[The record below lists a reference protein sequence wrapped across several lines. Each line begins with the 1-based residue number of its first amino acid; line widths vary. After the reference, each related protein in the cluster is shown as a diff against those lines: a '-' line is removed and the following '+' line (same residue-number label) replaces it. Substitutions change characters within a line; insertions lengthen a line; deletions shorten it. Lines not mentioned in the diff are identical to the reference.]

1 MALTSAEVDLC
12 KQSLGKIGA
21 KTFSFGDTTSNQS
34 VQCLLHFDQT
44 RDALLRSFEWPFA
57 KTRLRLVS
65 AWLTDT
71 IYTTDQYVWQ
81 DALLYKCIVA
91 HTSDVFATDL
101 TNLNWTLVS
110 TIDAWVTATAYV
122 VGDFVT
128 TNALLYKCLVAH
140 TSGTFSTDLAAGNW
154 VLETTK
160 PVNVFGF
167 NYDIP
172 ANSLRLVQVNAGHI
186 LGWPHHHNHY
196 HQDSH
201 HWSLETNTILTD
213 LVEVDIVYIDTID
226 TTTEWDSL
234 FTEMLINQL
243 ALNLLNP
250 LTGIGSGAMNVRQLL
265 LKELKE
271 LRKQTR
277 AVGSDEGNNV
287 GDSNWNNAR
296 FRGGTVIRNGASV
309 TIL

>member
-1 MALTSAEVDLC
+1 MALTTEEVDLC
-12 KQSLGKIGA
+12 NQSLGKIGA
-21 KTFSFGDTTSNQS
+21 KRFDFGDTSSTPS
-34 VQCLLHFDQT
+34 VQCLLHFEQT
-44 RDALLRSFEWPFA
+44 RDALLRTFEWPFG

-71 IYTTDQYVWQ
+71 TYTTDQYVWQ
-81 DALLYKCIVA
+81 SSLLYKAILA

-122 VGDFVT
+122 VGDLVT

-140 TSGTFSTDLAAGNW
+140 TSGTFSTDLAAGKW
-154 VLETTK
+154 VLSTTK

-172 ANSLRLVQVNAGHI
+172 ANSLRLVQVNSGHV
-186 LGWPHHHNHY
+186 LGHHHHHHNHE
-196 HQDSH
+196 DAH
-201 HWSLETNTILTD
+201 HWTLETNTILTD
-213 LVEVDIVYIDTID
+213 LVEVDIVYIDKIT

-234 FTEMLINQL
+234 FTEFFICTL
-243 ALNLLNP
+243 AFKLLGP
-250 LTGIGSGAMNVRQLL
+250 LAGMGSAAIRLRDEL
-265 LKELKE
+265 RKELKE

-277 AVGSDEGNNV
+277 AVGSDEGNNA

-296 FRGGTVIRNGASV
+296 FRGRLGVHSERFW
-309 TIL
+309 

>member
-1 MALTSAEVDLC
+1 MALIQAEVDLAN
-12 KQSLGKIGA
+12 QSYGRLGA
-21 KTFSFGDTTSNQS
+21 KSFTLANQATDINGIRAN
-34 VQCLLHFDQT
+34 LHFDQT
-44 RDALLRSFEWPFA
+44 RDSLLRSFEWPFG

-71 IYTTDQYVWQ
+71 IYSTDQYVWQ
-81 DALLYKCIVA
+81 DSLLYKAAEA

-101 TNLNWTLVS
+101 TAVKWVLVS
-110 TIDAWVTATAYV
+110 SIDAWVTATEYALN
-122 VGDFVT
+122 DLVT
-128 TNALLYKCLVAH
+128 TNALLYKALEAH
-140 TSGTFSTDLAAGNW
+140 TSDVFATDLAAGKW
-154 VLETTK
+154 VLSITK

-172 ANSLRLVQVNAGHI
+172 ANSLRLVQVNSGHV
-186 LGWPHHHNHY
+186 LGHHHHHHHNHE
-196 HQDSH
+196 DAH

-234 FTEMLINQL
+234 FTEMFIVQL
-243 ALNLLNP
+243 ALNLLGP
-250 LTGIGSGAMNVRQLL
+250 ATGMGSSAINLRQLL

-277 AVGSDEGNNV
+277 AVGSDEGNNA

-296 FRGGTVIRNGASV
+296 FRGRLGIHGERFW
-309 TIL
+309 